1 MGYYYGV
8 KKPLN
13 RKVAYIRY
21 ETITQDLLTII
32 DLLAINEFGGDNPDL
47 FDDPILGFDLA
58 EEYANAGIK
67 ILVEK
72 IYDKFIKSKGFNPK
86 ADIKLFKESEFQ
98 GIEYNIKKFKGIA
111 SKEVEQLEKIKNN
124 RKLIEKLTAG
134 KFAAAIIIPTAL
146 MGFVLPKLNFALTK
160 KIKAN
165 RKEMPQKQTLS
176 QKPSMTALTSDKNIS
191 FTGNLISTIANMK
204 TVDKM
209 AITDGGLTIGRVATA
224 RNKFEKLEMGFKMS
238 AMMFLNFIAPI
249 WIAKSF
255 DKISNKLFNTNVNL
269 DPRLL
274 VNKKFLSE
282 IQNNTLKLPEENV
295 IEFLDNNQNE
305 MFSKL
310 SEKYAGV
317 KYLKNGV
324 RDPRAYVDEKKV
336 IELKNELVKFAQE
349 AKNSTNIEKYAK
361 KALRV
366 KTFNIL
372 SNVTLSSFLLA
383 IALPKLTFI
392 LRKKITGSD
401 AEPGLAKL

>member
-1 MGYYYGV
+1 MSNSINIISAIGNNSSIY
-8 KKPLN
+8 PL
-13 RKVAYIRY
+13 
-21 ETITQDLLTII
+21 
-32 DLLAINEFGGDNPDL
+32 
-47 FDDPILGFDLA
+47 
-58 EEYANAGIK
+58 
-67 ILVEK
+67 LVR
-72 IYDKFIKSKGFNPK
+72 DC
-86 ADIKLFKESEFQ
+86 
-98 GIEYNIKKFKGIA
+98 GIEIPTKTGLTYNQNLKVSKQTANNALRERLIDEYGTSAIWLGGIPVLDFLCNKVIKKFGLNSKVNPKLFQENKNQGIKLNIDKFKNSA
-111 SKEVEQLEKIKNN
+111 PKEVQELQNALNN
-124 RKLIEKLTAG
+124 RTKYEKLLAG
-134 KFAAAIIIPTAL
+134 KFITSTAIPVAL
-146 MGFVLPKLNFALTK
+146 MGFVLPKLNFKLTDK
-160 KIKAN
+160 
-165 RKEMPQKQTLS
+165 LS
-176 QKPSMTALTSDKNIS
+176 QKQNQQKNKTAEKNNTNTQNIS
-191 FTGNLISTIANMK
+191 FKGSVNMLANMS
-204 TVDKM
+204 TVNKM
-209 AITDGGLTIGRVATA
+209 AVTDGGLTIGRVATA